1 MIFDV
6 QKASMWKRISA
17 YLFDFILLGIVVVGF
32 AFVLSL
38 VTGYDG
44 YGDRFATIQEE
55 YENEYGVTFEITQ
68 DDYNALSDEQRNK
81 YDEAFKALSND
92 NEASYVYS
100 MMVNLT
106 LVITSISILFAYL
119 LLEFVVPLLFKNGQ
133 TLGKKIF
140 GIALMR
146 TDGVKITPFA
156 LFVRT
161 VLGKYTI
168 ETMVPV
174 LIVIM
179 IYFSI
184 LGLTGTVVL
193 GLIALLQIILLAATK
208 SRSAIHDL
216 LACTVAVDFASQ
228 RIFDSSEEL
237 LEYKKK
243 LHEERAA
250 SRER

>member
-1 MIFDV
+1 M
-6 QKASMWKRISA
+6 SP
-17 YLFDFILLGIVVVGF
+17 ILSV
-32 AFVLSL
+32 
-38 VTGYDG
+38 
-44 YGDRFATIQEE
+44 
-55 YENEYGVTFEITQ
+55 
-68 DDYNALSDEQRNK
+68 K
-81 YDEAFKALSND
+81 
-92 NEASYVYS
+92 
-100 MMVNLT
+100 
-106 LVITSISILFAYL
+106 TSICSLCKIVSSISSKYFTFSSLFLILFAYL
-119 LLEFVVPLLFKNGQ
+119 LLEFVVPLLLKNGQ

-140 GIALMR
+140 GIAIMR